1 MDREIVK
8 VEEEILEEVIRRDEA
23 EIERDK
29 KEVVE
34 FRHKLEELKDS
45 RRVEVIIGGQPYEM
59 HYREHT
65 TVKELMAEAL
75 KKSGD
80 EGRPVDDWQIKYDGR
95 VLDEN
100 AKVDSYHLPCDAKL
114 FMSLRAG
121 HLG

>member
-1 MDREIVK
+1 MDRETAK

-29 KEVVE
+29 KEVAE

-45 RRVEVIIGGQPYEM
+45 RRVEVIIGGHPYEM
-59 HYREHT
+59 HYGEHT

-80 EGRPVDDWQIKYDGR
+80 EGRQVDDWQIKHDGR

-114 FMSLRAG
+114 FMSVRAG